1 VSPFTQ
7 GGREAVCVS
16 VGVMYV
22 TVREADS
29 SMVVPSTTR
38 QSGDAPVQ
46 VDIEILPKTRG
57 WDGAVVI
64 DCPLASEITE
74 EKKSSIRGSLNV
86 FDEILFWFGAEV
98 VFCDAIGEHPI
109 ETLFADNEIIQQV
122 SINIIDV
129 LMLLDEPLLLV
140 VIGAELLD
148 DAEVPVSEEDGGN
161 VVVALTTV
169 TVVRGT
175 DEV

>member
-1 VSPFTQ
+1 
-7 GGREAVCVS
+7 
-16 VGVMYV
+16 
-22 TVREADS
+22 VREADS
-29 SMVVPSTTR
+29 SVVVPSITR

-46 VDIEILPKTRG
+46 VDMEILPKTPFPG
-57 WDGAVVI
+57 GAFVI
-64 DCPLASEITE
+64 DCPLAIEIIE

-86 FDEILFWFGAEV
+86 FDEILFWLGAEV

-109 ETLFADNEIIQQV
+109 ERQFADNEIIQQV

-129 LMLLDEPLLLV
+129 LMLLDEPLFLLV
-140 VIGAELLD
+140 VVGVELLD

-169 TVVRGT
+169 AVVRGT